1 MRSARYGRR
10 MAGICG
16 IVLAG
21 GAGTRFGGPK
31 ALARTADGTPWL
43 ARVVAALEEG
53 GCDRVVVALGAR
65 AAAARSLV
73 PDRADIVVASD
84 WQDGMSATLRSALA
98 ASAGADAVVVATVD
112 VPELPSTAVRRV
124 LAAAGDPPTAL
135 AQAVYRGRP
144 GHPAVIG
151 SAHVDALTASLSGD
165 RGARPYLVAN
175 RVREVECGGLWSG
188 EDIDT
193 R

>member
-1 MRSARYGRR
+1 
-10 MAGICG
+10 MADICG

-43 ARVVAALEEG
+43 ARVTSALDAG
-53 GCDRVVVALGAR
+53 GCDRVIVALGAE
-65 AAAARSLV
+65 ADAVQPLV
-73 PDRADIVVASD
+73 PPAVEVVVAAD
-84 WQDGMSATLRSALA
+84 WRAGVSATLRAALVA
-98 ASAGADAVVVATVD
+98 AAGADAAVVATVD
-112 VPELPSTAVRRV
+112 VPDLPSAAVRRV
-124 LAAAGDPPTAL
+124 IGAVGDPRTAL

-144 GHPAVIG
+144 GHPVVIG

-165 RGARPYLVAN
+165 RGARPYLIAN
-175 RVREVECGGLWSG
+175 RVLEVECGDLWSG
-188 EDIDT
+188 EDVDT